1 MGDSWSREFARQI
14 EGFGGSF
21 EGQPGIAVSVKVRVV
36 GGCFHREHSPH
47 AYRLIDAAI
56 REPGLGSAIQWRE
69 HESGPELLVWIPLVT
84 AGLAFSA
91 AAINLVVSIL
101 KARSEGIKAGDR
113 PREALELIVRTTRPD
128 EGIVEEKI
136 LRFDPQD
143 RVHVAVVGKA
153 LEEAARKMLPP
164 VATRGAPAL
173 KKKGARR
180 RSK

>member
-1 MGDSWSREFARQI
+1 MSDSWPKEFARRI
-14 EGFGGSF
+14 ENFGEPF
-21 EGQPGIAVSVKVRVV
+21 EGRPGIAVSVKVRVV

-47 AYRLIDAAI
+47 AYRLIDVAI
-56 REPGLGSAIQWRE
+56 REPGLGSAIQWHE

-91 AAINLVVSIL
+91 ATINLVVSIL

-113 PREALELIVRTTRPD
+113 PREPLELIVRTTQP
-128 EGIVEEKI
+128 GAGVVEEKV

-143 RVHVAVVGKA
+143 PVHVTVVRKA
-153 LEEAARKMLPP
+153 LDEAGRKMLPP
-164 VATRGAPAL
+164 VATRGAAR
-173 KKKGARR
+173 KKKGARG